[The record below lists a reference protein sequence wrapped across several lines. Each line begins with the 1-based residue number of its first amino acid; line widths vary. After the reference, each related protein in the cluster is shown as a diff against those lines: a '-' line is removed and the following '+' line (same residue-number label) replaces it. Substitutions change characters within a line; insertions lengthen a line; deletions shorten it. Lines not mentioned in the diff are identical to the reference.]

1 MSELE
6 LLRKENTRLKQDIEY
21 HIRAEKEMTQT
32 ILILKAKIIDMQNH
46 QTMGIDEDMYEAYCK
61 TLKRKGE

>member
-6 LLRKENTRLKQDIEY
+6 LLRKENMKLKQDIEY

-32 ILILKAKIIDMQNH
+32 ILILKAKIIDMKNH
-46 QTMGIDEDMYEAYCK
+46 QTMGIDEEVFEDYVK
-61 TLKRKGE
+61 RLK

>member
-1 MSELE
+1 MSELD
-6 LLRKENTRLKQDIEY
+6 LLRKENMRLKQDIEY

-46 QTMGIDEDMYEAYCK
+46 EMLGITEEMFEAYVK
-61 TLKRKGE
+61 RLK